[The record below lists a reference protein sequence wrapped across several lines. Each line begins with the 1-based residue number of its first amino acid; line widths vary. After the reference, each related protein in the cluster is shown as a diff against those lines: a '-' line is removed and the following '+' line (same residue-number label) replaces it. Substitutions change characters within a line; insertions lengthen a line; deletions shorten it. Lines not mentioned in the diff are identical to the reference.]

1 MSQQDKL
8 ALARNIVFETLKKN
22 TKWKPEK
29 LSQISDD
36 IVKSISH
43 LIALNESSG
52 RKLGATVMTESA
64 AIDSRRIKPR
74 II

>member
-8 ALARNIVFETLKKN
+8 ALARNIVFESLKKN